1 MSPDDALGRL
11 KEGNR
16 RYLSGRGR
24 DGVSGL
30 TRGRLVEGQE
40 PFACVLGCADSRVPV
55 ELLFDVGPGELFVVR
70 VAGNVTSPEVSAS
83 VEYAVAHLGVQL
95 VLVLGHQGCG
105 AVAAALA
112 GLKAPGNIATLLQG
126 LAPPLEGLGPRDLE
140 EGVRRN
146 VHHVVAELRADEP
159 VLAEAVRAGRCR
171 IVPAVYHLRTG
182 QVDVLGAE

>member
-1 MSPDDALGRL
+1 MSPDEALARL

-16 RYLSGRGR
+16 RWSSGRGR
-24 DGVSGL
+24 EGVNGL
-30 TRGRLVEGQE
+30 ERARLVDGQH

-55 ELLFDVGPGELFVVR
+55 ELLFDAGPGELFVVR

-83 VEYAVAHLGVQL
+83 VEYAVDHLGVEL

-105 AVAAALA
+105 AIKAALD
-112 GLKAPGNIATLLQG
+112 GLEVPGNIATLLAS
-126 LAPPLEGLGPRDLE
+126 LAAPLVGLGPRDLD

-159 VLAEAVRAGRCR
+159 VLAGAVRDGRCR

-182 QVDVLGAE
+182 QIDVLAGS